1 MWKMNKFKKGN
12 ADGLLLAMI
21 AAFVVI
27 IFLFFLF
34 AWPQYKVW
42 QQGMAGQAQLSKAQ
56 QSKQIAIETA
66 KAELESAKLRAEAIK
81 VMGKAAQEYPE
92 YRQQEFIG
100 AFGEAL
106 REGNINQIVYV
117 PTEANIPVLEAG
129 KRPVV
134 E

>member
-1 MWKMNKFKKGN
+1 MNKFKKGN

-92 YRQQEFIG
+92 YRQQELIG
-100 AFGEAL
+100 AFGEAR

-129 KRPVV
+129 KRPVI

>member
-1 MWKMNKFKKGN
+1 MNKFKKGN
-12 ADGLLLAMI
+12 TDGLLLAMI

-129 KRPVV
+129 KRPVI

>member
-1 MWKMNKFKKGN
+1 MNKFKKGN

>member
-1 MWKMNKFKKGN
+1 MKKHQKGN
-12 ADGLLLAMI
+12 TDNVLIGMI
-21 AAFVVI
+21 SVFVVI
-27 IFLFFLF
+27 AILFVLF

-42 QQGMAGQAQLSKAQ
+42 QQGMSGQARLAEAQ

-66 KAELESAKLRAEAIK
+66 KSELESAKLRAEAIK

-92 YRQQEFIG
+92 YRNQEFIG

-106 REGNINQIVYV
+106 REGKVNQIIYV

-129 KRPVV
+129 KRPV

>member
-1 MWKMNKFKKGN
+1 MNKFKKGN

-117 PTEANIPVLEAG
+117 PTEANIPLLEAG
-129 KRPVV
+129 KRPVI

>member
-1 MWKMNKFKKGN
+1 MNKFKKGN

-106 REGNINQIVYV
+106 REGNIKQIVYV
-117 PTEANIPVLEAG
+117 PTEANIPVLGAG
-129 KRPVV
+129 KRPVI

>member
-81 VMGKAAQEYPE
+81 VMGKTAQEYPE

-106 REGNINQIVYV
+106 REGNINQFYI
-117 PTEANIPVLEAG
+117 LELYIQ
-129 KRPVV
+129 KTKYYLNY
-134 E
+134 